1 MGAIASDFSRPVK
14 IAAGVF
20 VVATVAWS
28 IFYIMSVA
36 TRLGIVL
43 GNTQYVALGTAF
55 LLPQA
60 FLLFRA
66 NDKRPRGRIP
76 WYDFLAAFLAFAIP
90 LFVFFSYG
98 QQRAGGWGIHPPTYA
113 FVLGIIMILLIMEG
127 ARRTGGTFFVVAV
140 IVCASL
146 PLLAEHLPGFLR
158 SLPIKP
164 ERVVGNMFLTSEGI
178 FGPIMQTFVQVFL
191 LFIFF
196 GVLIQVGGGGKF
208 FINMASSFMGHT
220 TGGAAKVAVI
230 SSSLFGT
237 ISGSATANV
246 SVCGAFT
253 IPMMKEAG
261 YEPHVAAAVEAASS
275 EGGAI
280 MPPVMGAIAFL
291 MANFLGIP
299 YWRVALAAIIPAL
312 IYYWC
317 LFSQVHFHAVNHK
330 LKGIPKSELPSARKT
345 LIDGWHIAATLFLLI
360 YFLFIEKMTPGKSVM
375 FTSLIYI
382 VLCYMR
388 KSTRPTSET
397 YKALIMGSA
406 KVFGQLTGILLA
418 IGIIVAGVGLSGV
431 DMSTAQWLGNGSH
444 SVWIALLALC
454 AAAFVLGTGMPGSA
468 IYMLLAVLMA
478 PALETFGLAVLAIHM
493 TILYWG
499 LIADFTPPTAVA
511 PTIAAGYAGANPLK
525 TQWQTMR
532 LGAVIFIAPFFFVF
546 HPVILFIDF
555 QLADFVWVVASAAI
569 GFWLVARGFEGYES
583 GSRAKTARRIL
594 VLAAGVAVLS
604 MTWWAQVVG
613 IVLAV
618 GLEVFARRNKVIV
631 PSQGGSGQSMQKT
644 N

>member
-1 MGAIASDFSRPVK
+1 MGANTGDYSRLVK
-14 IAAGVF
+14 ITAGVL
-20 VVATVAWS
+20 VVATLAWS
-28 IFYIMSVA
+28 VIYVMSVA
-36 TRLGIVL
+36 TRLGIVV
-43 GNTQYVALGTAF
+43 GSMQYVALGASL

-66 NDKRPRGRIP
+66 NDKRPKGNIP
-76 WYDFLAAFLAFAIP
+76 WYDLLAAIMAFAIP
-90 LFVFFSYG
+90 LYVFATYG
-98 QQRAGGWGIHPPTYA
+98 QARSGGWGIHPPTEA
-113 FVLGIIMILLIMEG
+113 IILGVAMILLVIEG

-140 IVCASL
+140 VICASL
-146 PLLAEHLPGFLR
+146 PLVAQYLPGFLK
-158 SLPIKP
+158 SLPIQP
-164 ERVVGNMFLTSEGI
+164 NRAVGNMFLTSEGM
-178 FGPIMQTFVQVFL
+178 FGSVMQVFVQVFL

-208 FINMASSFMGHT
+208 FINLAMSFMGHT

-261 YEPHVAAAVEAASS
+261 YKPHFAAAVEAAAS

-299 YWRVALAAIIPAL
+299 YWRVALAAIVPAL

-317 LFSQVHFHAVNHK
+317 LFSQVHFHAVNHN
-330 LKGIPKSELPSARKT
+330 LIGVPKGELPSAKKT
-345 LIDGWHIAATLFLLI
+345 LIEGYHIVATLVILI
-360 YFLFIEKMTPGKSVM
+360 WLLFIEKLTPGKAVM
-375 FTSLIYI
+375 FTSIAYI
-382 VLCYMR
+382 VLCCLR
-388 KSTRPTSET
+388 KSTRPTKET
-397 YKALIMGSA
+397 LKAMLQNSA
-406 KVFGQLTGILLA
+406 RIFGQLSAILLA
-418 IGIIVAGVGLSGV
+418 IGIIVAGIGLSGI
-431 DMSTAQWLGNGSH
+431 DMSTAQWLGNGTH
-444 SVWIALLALC
+444 SVWVGLLALC

-468 IYMLLAVLMA
+468 IYLLLAILMA
-478 PALETFGLAVLAIHM
+478 PALVTFGLSLLAVHM

-511 PTIAAGYAGANPLK
+511 PTVAAGYAGANPLK

-546 HPVILFIDF
+546 HPVILFENF
-555 QLADFVWVVASAAI
+555 QLAEFVWVVASAAI
-569 GFWLVARGFEGYES
+569 GFWLVARGFEGYEP
-583 GSRAKTARRIL
+583 GSRAKIARRVL
-594 VLAAGVAVLS
+594 ALAAGVMILS

-613 IVLAV
+613 IVLAA
-618 GLEVFARRNKVIV
+618 GLEVFARRGKVTV
-631 PSQGGSGQSMQKT
+631 PSQGRSGHPAQKT
-644 N
+644 E